1 MTESIVRH
9 RYPKPADMAAGAA
22 LPAFSTGVKQL
33 QELLNGAR
41 GRRFTFDTIR
51 LSLLALGKT
60 TRRKTMMGEKTMRT
74 VLGALA
80 ALFMLS
86 AYAMAAEAEGHI
98 KKVDRDKMIITLD
111 DGKSYKLPGET
122 DMDGIKEGMDIVLAY
137 DKVDGQNLVTDMQT
151 SE

>member
-1 MTESIVRH
+1 
-9 RYPKPADMAAGAA
+9 
-22 LPAFSTGVKQL
+22 
-33 QELLNGAR
+33 
-41 GRRFTFDTIR
+41 
-51 LSLLALGKT
+51 
-60 TRRKTMMGEKTMRT
+60 MGEKKMRCIPA
-74 VLGALA
+74 ALA
-80 ALFMLS
+80 ALLMLS
-86 AYAMAAEAEGHI
+86 GTALAAEAEGHI

>member
-1 MTESIVRH
+1 MWLS
-9 RYPKPADMAAGAA
+9 
-22 LPAFSTGVKQL
+22 
-33 QELLNGAR
+33 

-51 LSLLALGKT
+51 LSLLALGKS
-60 TRRKTMMGEKTMRT
+60 TRRIRKMGEKTMRT
-74 VLGALA
+74 ILA
-80 ALFMLS
+80 AMAGLLMLS

-122 DMDGIKEGMDIVLAY
+122 DMDGIKEGMDVVLAY
-137 DKVDGQNLVTDMQT
+137 DKVDGENLVTDMQT

>member
-1 MTESIVRH
+1 
-9 RYPKPADMAAGAA
+9 MAAGAA
-22 LPAFSTGVKQL
+22 LPAFSTGVNQL
-33 QELLNGAR
+33 QELLNGVR

-60 TRRKTMMGEKTMRT
+60 TRRKRMMGEKTMRT
-74 VLGALA
+74 ILGALA
-80 ALFMLS
+80 ALLMLS

-98 KKVDRDKMIITLD
+98 KKVDRDKMTITLD

>member
-1 MTESIVRH
+1 
-9 RYPKPADMAAGAA
+9 
-22 LPAFSTGVKQL
+22 
-33 QELLNGAR
+33 
-41 GRRFTFDTIR
+41 
-51 LSLLALGKT
+51 
-60 TRRKTMMGEKTMRT
+60 MMGEKTMRT
-74 VLGALA
+74 VLGALT
-80 ALFMLS
+80 ALLMLS